1 MGAQPLPPPSA
12 RFAAGEADRLDDA
25 IAERLAALRAAGAG
39 WSWADL
45 IERGRIAIAEGDFA
59 AASTVFESS
68 LNSAESEVQKAIS
81 LRFLGH
87 ALLASAQSIPCR
99 RDGER
104 ARRDALLRRA
114 GGSLNEAQRHAPAC
128 RDLAAARVTAW
139 SQAGDEL
146 ETLAAEH
153 QLRVIDPSME
163 GTARMEPA
171 TVAIICFV
179 VFKSGQMVLKRCE
192 FKGVLPAKHR
202 AALLACCDVA
212 VVATLMLAPGGA
224 SLAEM
229 GLGIAE
235 GVTEKLLT

>member
-1 MGAQPLPPPSA
+1 MGAESS
-12 RFAAGEADRLDDA
+12 RFAVVGADRLDDA
-25 IAERLAALRAAGAG
+25 IAERLVSLRSTGPG

-45 IERGRIAIAEGDFA
+45 IERGRIAIAEGDFTGA
-59 AASTVFESS
+59 ATVFESS
-68 LNSAESEVQKAIS
+68 LRSADRDVERAVS
-81 LRFLGH
+81 LQFLGH

-104 ARRDALLRRA
+104 SRRDAALHRA
-114 GGSLNEAQRHAPAC
+114 GRVLNEAQQHVPSC

-179 VFKSGQMVLKRCE
+179 FFKSGQMVLKRCE

-202 AALLACCDVA
+202 ATLLACCDVG
-212 VVATLMLAPGGA
+212 VVTTLLLAPGGA

-235 GVTEKLLT
+235 GVAEKLLA